1 MGTLSFQAKRLLPLI
16 NARSGQQA
24 AARLAFE
31 SRESCGSH
39 PQSSGWLWRGTF
51 TKTLVYHA
59 MTEQPLSSKFDI
71 APMWKMYME
80 PIEAW
85 RKNYETLL
93 KSTPF
98 RADGMDGKKAEVESI
113 TSSKDT
119 AMLYWRR
126 SGEEIF
132 KRLVQNQMEL
142 CHFFGHRWEQYLK
155 LPEQLTQCR
164 SLTELGN
171 LQSSFL
177 SQFASDYLQEA
188 GKLARQGGGG
198 LPG

>member
-1 MGTLSFQAKRLLPLI
+1 MLI

-24 AARLAFE
+24 AHGSRSSPE
-31 SRESCGSH
+31 SRTD
-39 PQSSGWLWRGTF
+39 L
-51 TKTLVYHA
+51 TLNRKRVVVARDFYKNLGLEYHA
-59 MTEQPLSSKFDI
+59 VTEQPLSSTFDI

-85 RKNYETLL
+85 RKNYETFL

-113 TSSKDT
+113 TSSNDA
-119 AMLYWRR
+119 AMLDWRK

-132 KRLVQNQMEL
+132 KRVVQNQMEL

-155 LPEQLTQCR
+155 LPEQLSQCR
-164 SLTELGN
+164 SLTELGE
-171 LQSSFL
+171 LQSAFL
-177 SQFASDYLQEA
+177 TKFASDYMQETEKLA
-188 GKLARQGGGG
+188 KPVADLARQVTP
-198 LPG
+198 LVPPQR

>member
-1 MGTLSFQAKRLLPLI
+1 M
-16 NARSGQQA
+16 
-24 AARLAFE
+24 
-31 SRESCGSH
+31 
-39 PQSSGWLWRGTF
+39 WRGTF
-51 TKTLVYHA
+51 CQDYEKLGLEYAAV
-59 MTEQPLSSKFDI
+59 TEQPLSSKFDI

-113 TSSKDT
+113 TSPNDA
-119 AMLYWRR
+119 AMLNWQK

-132 KRLVQNQMEL
+132 KRFVQNQMEL